1 VKTYFYIAEINLP
14 SKSAYTVHVMQMC
27 NAIAKKNSHLNLL
40 VPYID
45 PQKPFNT
52 LKKEYGLTN
61 NFKIKSVFKS
71 KKKLNFFS
79 RLIFAIICMFLI
91 KKNKKKNY
99 LIISRS
105 IITSIINALFQIKNY
120 LEIHTEI
127 KGFTKIFFRLSSL
140 SFVSKNL
147 KFIFINKYLL
157 NFFPKIKE
165 DYLVLDDS
173 VNFSLFKNDSK
184 IKKQKNT
191 CAYFGSLTKGKGIEI
206 IEKVS
211 RRLPEINFHIYG
223 DLSISDFKNK
233 KINKN
238 NFHFFNYVKYY
249 EIPKIMSKYEVMLM
263 PYLNNV
269 TVRSNNLDTAKYMSP
284 LKLFEY
290 LSMSKIL
297 IASDLKVYSHILK
310 NNQNSILIKPHN
322 INEWCLKIKS
332 VFNNPK
338 KFQYLKNRAL
348 ITAKRYTW
356 DKRVE
361 KIFNHS
367 RSR

>member
-1 VKTYFYIAEINLP
+1 MKNIFYIAEVNLP
-14 SKSAYTVHVMQMC
+14 SKSAYAVHVMQMC
-27 NAIAKKNSHLNLL
+27 NAIAKNNSHLNLL
-40 VPYID
+40 IPYMD
-45 PQKPFNT
+45 SQKTFKI
-52 LKKEYGLTN
+52 LKKEYALTN
-61 NFKIKSVFKS
+61 NFKIKSFFKS

-79 RLIFAIICMFLI
+79 RLTFAIICMLQITKI
-91 KKNKKKNY
+91 KKNDY

-105 IITSIINALFQIKNY
+105 IITSIIIALFQTKNY

-127 KGFTKIFFRLSSL
+127 KGFTKIFFKLSSFN
-140 SFVSKNL
+140 FVSKNL
-147 KFIFINKYLL
+147 KFIFISKYLL
-157 NFFPKIKE
+157 NFFPRIKK

-173 VNFSLFKNDSK
+173 VNLNLFKDNSK
-184 IKKQKNT
+184 IKKQRNT

-206 IEKVS
+206 IEKIS
-211 RRLPEINFHIYG
+211 KRLPEINFHIYG
-223 DLSISDFKNK
+223 DLSISDFKDK

-238 NFHFFNYVKYY
+238 NFHFFNYVKYN

-269 TVRSNNLDTAKYMSP
+269 SVRSNNLDTAKYMSP

-322 INEWCLKIKS
+322 INEWCLKIKY
-332 VFNNPK
+332 VFSNLK
-338 KFQYLKNRAL
+338 RLQYLKNRAL
-348 ITAKRYTW
+348 ITAKKYTW
-356 DKRVE
+356 DQRVD
-361 KIFNHS
+361 KILNHS
-367 RSR
+367 EIR

>member
-1 VKTYFYIAEINLP
+1 MKNYFYIAEINLP
-14 SKSAYTVHVMQMC
+14 SKSAYAVHVMQMC
-27 NAIAKKNSHLNLL
+27 NAIAKNNSHLCLL
-40 VPYID
+40 IPHMD
-45 PQKPFNT
+45 PQKSFNM

-61 NFKIKSVFKS
+61 NFRIKSFFKS

-79 RLIFAIICMFLI
+79 RLIFAIICTFQI
-91 KKNKKKNY
+91 KRNNKNDY

-105 IITSIINALFQIKNY
+105 IITSVVSALFQTKSY

-127 KGFTKIFFRLSSL
+127 KGFTKTFFKLSN
-140 SFVSKNL
+140 FNFISKNL
-147 KFIFINKYLL
+147 QFIFISKYLL
-157 NFFPKIKE
+157 NFFPKIKK

-173 VNFSLFKNDSK
+173 VNFSLFKDNSK
-184 IKKQKNT
+184 TKKQKNT

-238 NFHFFNYVKYY
+238 NFHFFNYVKYN
-249 EIPKIMSKYEVMLM
+249 EIPNIMSKYEVMLM

-322 INEWCLKIKS
+322 INEWCFKIKS
-332 VFNNPK
+332 VFSNPK

-348 ITAKRYTW
+348 ITAKSYTW

-361 KIFNHS
+361 KILNHS